1 MTKERHEQRLRMKR
15 LGISVLSHGM
25 LLLILALALSLDLLT
40 GFSLL
45 GFAFFSITAVMTQS
59 FFWLLF
65 HFRINLRFRDPSL
78 TLMQIATAVTW
89 FSLLIS
95 QLPEIRGS
103 LTLLYIMVM
112 LFGIFQLT
120 MLEFAFVGLLSLVC
134 FGGVIAADLYLR
146 PETLNLKLSLM
157 QWLILASAQ
166 TWIALFGS
174 YVRRLSE
181 RLKKQRHVLQHS
193 NHKMQRANAELEQ
206 AMEQLDEIAGTDELT
221 GILNRRR
228 FFEESRLRL
237 ENTEHYQAAA
247 LCMIDLD
254 HFKKVNDR
262 YGHQAGDLVL
272 ERFCQVARQSLRGS
286 DLFGRYGGEEFIL
299 LLPQTNQDSGVQIA
313 ERIRLAF
320 ERYPFDSIEP
330 GLRLS
335 ASIGVTLHRWGET
348 LEETLKRADSALYK
362 AKKSGRNQTIYIS
375 GARSL
380 PTQDHRVITR
390 SGALDNPGKDDA

>member
-1 MTKERHEQRLRMKR
+1 
-15 LGISVLSHGM
+15 
-25 LLLILALALSLDLLT
+25 
-40 GFSLL
+40 
-45 GFAFFSITAVMTQS
+45 
-59 FFWLLF
+59 
-65 HFRINLRFRDPSL
+65 
-78 TLMQIATAVTW
+78 
-89 FSLLIS
+89 
-95 QLPEIRGS
+95 
-103 LTLLYIMVM
+103 VM
-112 LFGIFQLT
+112 LFGIFQLS
-120 MLEFAFVGLLSLVC
+120 MLEFAFVGLFSLVC
-134 FGGVIAADLYLR
+134 FGGVIASDFYLR
-146 PETLNLKLSLM
+146 PDEVNLQLSLM

-193 NHKMQRANAELEQ
+193 NHKMQRANEELEQ

-237 ENTEHYQAAA
+237 ENTEQYQASA

-272 ERFCQVARQSLRGS
+272 ERFCQLTRECLRGS

-320 ERYPFDSIEP
+320 EQYSFDSIEP
-330 GLRLS
+330 GLKLS
-335 ASIGVTLHRWGET
+335 TSIGVTLHRCGET
-348 LEETLKRADSALYK
+348 LEETLKRADKALYQ
-362 AKKSGRNQTIYIS
+362 AKSSGRSQTIYIS
-375 GARSL
+375 GARNIN
-380 PTQDHRVITR
+380 R
-390 SGALDNPGKDDA
+390 ALTGRGKASRD

>member
-1 MTKERHEQRLRMKR
+1 MKTIKCPVTRERHEQRLRLKR

-25 LLLILALALSLDLLT
+25 LLLILALALGLDLLT
-40 GFSLL
+40 DFSLTT
-45 GFAFFSITAVMTQS
+45 FALFTLTAVVTQGA
-59 FFWLLF
+59 FWFLF
-65 HFRINLRFRDPSL
+65 QTGINLRFKDPSL
-78 TLMQIATAVTW
+78 TLWQISMAVVW

-112 LFGIFQLT
+112 LFGIFQLS
-120 MLEFAFVGLLSLVC
+120 MLEFAFVGLFSLVC
-134 FGGVIAADLYLR
+134 FGGVIASDLYLR
-146 PETLNLKLSLM
+146 PDEVNLQLSLM
-157 QWLILASAQ
+157 QWLVLASAQ

-193 NHKMQRANAELEQ
+193 NHKMQRANEELEQ

-237 ENTEHYQAAA
+237 ENSEQYQASA

-272 ERFCQVARQSLRGS
+272 ERFCQITRECLRGS

-299 LLPQTNQDSGVQIA
+299 LLPQTNQDSGVQVA

-320 ERYPFDSIEP
+320 EAYSFDSIEP
-330 GLRLS
+330 GLKLS
-335 ASIGVTLHRWGET
+335 TSIGVTLHRWGET
-348 LEETLKRADSALYK
+348 LEDTLKRADKALYQ
-362 AKKSGRNQTIYIS
+362 AKSSDRNQTVYIS
-375 GARSL
+375 GARNIN
-380 PTQDHRVITR
+380 R
-390 SGALDNPGKDDA
+390 ALTGKGKAPGE

>member
-1 MTKERHEQRLRMKR
+1 MKR
-15 LGISVLSHGM
+15 LGISALSHGM

-40 GFSLL
+40 DFSLL
-45 GFAFFSITAVMTQS
+45 SFVLLTFSAMATQGA
-59 FFWLLF
+59 FWLLF
-65 HFRINLRFRDPSL
+65 HCRINLRFKDPSL
-78 TLMQIATAVTW
+78 TLMQMAVAIIW
-89 FSLLIS
+89 FSILIS

-112 LFGIFQLT
+112 LFGIFQIS
-120 MLEFAFVGLLSLVC
+120 MFEFAFVGLLSLVC
-134 FGGVIAADLYLR
+134 FGGVIASDLYFH
-146 PETLNLKLSLM
+146 PEEINLKLSLV

-181 RLKKQRHVLQHS
+181 RLKRQRSVLRHS
-193 NHKMQRANAELEQ
+193 NHKMQRANEELEQ

-221 GILNRRR
+221 GVLNRRR

-237 ENTEHYQAAA
+237 AGTDEYQSSA

-254 HFKKVNDR
+254 HFKRVNDR
-262 YGHQAGDLVL
+262 FGHQAGDLVL
-272 ERFCQVARQSLRGS
+272 ERFCQITRECLRGS

-299 LLPQTNQDSGVQIA
+299 LLPQTNQESGVQIA

-320 ERYPFDSIEP
+320 EQYTFDSIEP

-335 ASIGVTLHRWGET
+335 ASIGATLHRWGET
-348 LEETLKRADSALYK
+348 LEETLKRADKALYQ
-362 AKKSGRNQTIYIS
+362 AKSFGRNQTIYIS
-375 GARSL
+375 GAQSSSR
-380 PTQDHRVITR
+380 T
-390 SGALDNPGKDDA
+390 LDNAGKTAKD

>member
-1 MTKERHEQRLRMKR
+1 MKTTKCPVTRERHEQRLRMKR

-40 GFSLL
+40 DFSLVSFTL
-45 GFAFFSITAVMTQS
+45 FTLSAVITQGA
-59 FFWLLF
+59 FWLLF
-65 HFRINLRFRDPSL
+65 QSGINLRFKDPSL
-78 TLMQIATAVTW
+78 TLWQISIAVSW

-112 LFGIFQLT
+112 LFGIFQLS

-134 FGGVIAADLYLR
+134 FGGVIASDLYLR
-146 PETLNLKLSLM
+146 PDEINLKLSLM

-193 NHKMQRANAELEQ
+193 NHKMQRANEELEQ

-228 FFEESRLRL
+228 FFEECRLRL
-237 ENTEHYQAAA
+237 ENTDQYQASA

-272 ERFCQVARQSLRGS
+272 ERFCQVTRECLRGS

-320 ERYPFDSIEP
+320 EQFSFDGIEP
-330 GLRLS
+330 GLRMS

-348 LEETLKRADSALYK
+348 LEETLKRADQALYQ
-362 AKKSGRNQTIYIS
+362 AKSSGRNQTIYIS
-375 GARSL
+375 GARSIN
-380 PTQDHRVITR
+380 R
-390 SGALDNPGKDDA
+390 ALTGSRKVSRE